1 MDGTLQLTVGADYR
15 RFLIKSHRF
24 TSELSDTYFNPIIQ
38 QKKPGGFLCS
48 RLPRDTLR
56 DSFFKEK
63 KKNRKRKIHHL
74 WFMLQKKD
82 PDSFM
87 VPLESEFLFHIG
99 YF

>member
-1 MDGTLQLTVGADYR
+1 MDDTLQLIVGADYR
-15 RFLIKSHRF
+15 RFPIKSHRF
-24 TSELSDTYFNPIIQ
+24 TSEHSDTYFNPSIQ
-38 QKKPGGFLCS
+38 QAKSGESLCS

-56 DSFFKEK
+56 DPFFKEK
-63 KKNRKRKIHHL
+63 KARKRKIHHL